1 MMVSWVPQNGF
12 IGHRGGRA
20 MRGSRRGAWQRAPY
34 PDTSR
39 MVAVRRKLPP
49 GANQRVGETR
59 NSGDKKNENN
69 PQRFAQVRSATWATT
84 ILSKPASAAA
94 EFDFKLGVNTP
105 DTHPLTLRLIEAAHV
120 IGAQSSGR
128 LNVTVF
134 PNSQLGGDPEMLSQ
148 LRAGG
153 IELLAAPSMTLS
165 TLVPL
170 SDLPSVGFA
179 FASYDQVWAAMD
191 GGVGDVVRDAI
202 GKAGIVPMKKI
213 WDNGFRQITL
223 SSSRQLNS
231 VEDLRGFKIRV
242 PVTALLTSLF
252 SGLGALPSGISY
264 SELYS
269 ALQTHIVEGQE
280 NPLAQV
286 STGKLYEVQKYCAL
300 SNHCW
305 SGYWIVAN
313 RRALSSLPADLVD
326 FVNTHFDAAAI
337 RERADLQEMD
347 RSLQAELAGKGM
359 TFNKPDPVQFRAA
372 LVKAGFYTQWQKTY
386 GAEAWAQIHVAR
398 LMSARMDLAAQTNNR
413 APSVVVTA
421 AESSE

>member
-1 MMVSWVPQNGF
+1 MK
-12 IGHRGGRA
+12 ITRRDLL
-20 MRGSRRGAWQRAPY
+20 GSASAAGAAAIFSQ
-34 PDTSR
+34 
-39 MVAVRRKLPP
+39 
-49 GANQRVGETR
+49 
-59 NSGDKKNENN
+59 
-69 PQRFAQVRSATWATT
+69 
-84 ILSKPASAAA
+84 PASAAA
-94 EFDFKLGVNTP
+94 EFEFKLGVNTP
-105 DTHPLTLRLIEAAHV
+105 DTHPLTLRLIEAATA

-148 LRAGG
+148 VRAGG

-170 SDLPSVGFA
+170 SGLPSIGFA
-179 FASYDQVWAAMD
+179 FQSYDQVWAAMD

-202 GKAGIVPMKKI
+202 GKAGIVPMKKV
-213 WDNGFRQITL
+213 WDNGFRQITS

-231 VEDLRGFKIRV
+231 VEDLKGFKIRV

-252 SGLGALPSGISY
+252 SGLGALPSSISY

-313 RRALSSLPADLVD
+313 RRALAGLPADLLEII
-326 FVNTHFDAAAI
+326 NSQFDTAALK
-337 RERADLQEMD
+337 ERADLVAMD
-347 RSLQAELAGKGM
+347 RSMQADLTAKGM
-359 TFNKPDPVQFRAA
+359 IFNTPDPVQFRAA
-372 LVKAGFYTQWQKTY
+372 LVKAGFYAQWQKTY
-386 GAEAWAQIHVAR
+386 GAEAWAR
-398 LMSARMDLAAQTNNR
+398 LEQYTGPLT
-413 APSVVVTA
+413 
-421 AESSE
+421 